1 MGDSFL
7 SPVDRSFFPRK
18 HAHYE
23 LCNRSMSVVMWLWL
37 TVLNE
42 ISPSSSSSSQILP
55 DFKPCHTLSLMSRA
69 QSEAA
74 VTFWSLRFSIPFS
87 TGALQENNL
96 MLVAPAIDISNS
108 GFRSYF
114 VGSGYP
120 FLPIATEC
128 QPFGARSN
136 IYEGLIHRPHF
147 PFTSLEHNALRI
159 VSREGTIF

>member
-1 MGDSFL
+1 MRYILAPPHLFCSFL
-7 SPVDRSFFPRK
+7 LSFSSRK

-23 LCNRSMSVVMWLWL
+23 LCNLYMLVVMWLWL
-37 TVLNE
+37 TALNE
-42 ISPSSSSSSQILP
+42 IHPPPHTHYLP
-55 DFKPCHTLSLMSRA
+55 PHKSELTFKPCHTLPLMSSA

-114 VGSGYP
+114 SGSGYP
-120 FLPIATEC
+120 FLPS
-128 QPFGARSN
+128 QLN
-136 IYEGLIHRPHF
+136 
-147 PFTSLEHNALRI
+147 
-159 VSREGTIF
+159 VSHLGQDQICMRG